1 VVGGAPSAE
10 GKEANSHQAVGLSL
24 RRELARKG
32 LHLLSAII
40 PIGYSFGVQ
49 RPVLLWTLFAALGVA
64 VAVELARARSRYA
77 RSLFEASVGT
87 LLRQREQA
95 ALSGATWLISA
106 LFVTALLFPKDIA
119 ISAMGAV
126 SMGDAFAAI
135 VGRASNPR
143 SMHDR
148 KSLAGSIAC
157 FVVSAFAA
165 YTLAKFSW
173 TDALIAGLLAAL
185 AERPRR
191 PMDDNFRIALA
202 VGCGILLWR
211 MGFS

>member
-1 VVGGAPSAE
+1 VVSGAPGAE
-10 GKEANSHQAVGLSL
+10 GKEPNQQQAVGLSP

-32 LHLLSAII
+32 LHLLSAVI
-40 PIGYSFGVQ
+40 PVSYSLGVS
-49 RPVLLWTLFAALGVA
+49 RTFLLWALFAALGVA
-64 VAVELARARSRYA
+64 VAVELARARSQYA

-87 LLRQREQA
+87 LLRQHERI

-106 LFVTALLFPKDIA
+106 LFVTALVFPKHIA
-119 ISAMGAV
+119 IAAMCAV

-135 VGRASNPR
+135 VGRAFNPR
-143 SMHDR
+143 SAHDR
-148 KSLAGSIAC
+148 KSLAGSVAC
-157 FVVSAFAA
+157 FVVSAIAA
-165 YTLAKFSW
+165 YSLAEFSW
-173 TDALIAGLLAAL
+173 TDASIAGVLAAV